1 MNKLLWSPTTNEI
14 KNTQAWGFMQ
24 EVNQEFKIK
33 LTNFHELYQWSCEF
47 PESFWDLFWRYS
59 SIIAERNPTEV
70 LKNGDDFLDSKWFPD
85 ARLNFAKN
93 LLSDSSDNPAIVF
106 WAEDRQKSSLS
117 HLELYRQVARLSF
130 WLKQN
135 GVKKGDRVAGFL
147 PNMPET
153 VISMLATASL
163 GAVWTSCSPDFGVQG
178 VLDRFGQVEPKVFI
192 CVDGYYYNGKE
203 FDCLEKN
210 QKIVSQLPT
219 VENTLLVRFVNNSS
233 EFLDLSQLFFFDEI
247 ISKPTNTDIEFE
259 SVAFNDPL
267 YILFSSGTTGVPKCI
282 VHSVGGTL
290 IQHKKEHM
298 LHCDIKNGDRV
309 FFFSTCGW
317 MMWNWLVSS
326 LASGATL
333 MLYDGSP
340 FINNN
345 DNILFDFAEQEKFN
359 FMGVSAKYLDTARKK
374 ELFPIETHNLE
385 FLKMIL
391 STGSALSVDCFDYVY
406 QKIKLE
412 VCLSSISGGTD
423 IVSCFVLGSPML
435 PVYRGELQTRGL
447 GLSVEVWNDKGE
459 SVIDQKGELVCT
471 KTFPSKPTGFWND
484 YDGEKYRQ
492 SYFDRYS
499 NVWCHGDFV
508 SLNLIGGMVFYGRSD
523 TTLNRGGVRIGT
535 AEIYR
540 QVEKLREVL
549 ESIVVEQ
556 NWQDDIRVVLFVKLK
571 DGLQLDDDLK
581 QRIVTQI
588 RSNTSPRHVPDV
600 IIQVSDIPKTKSG
613 KIVELA
619 VQKAIHNLPI
629 DNKTALDNPEVM
641 QEYYQL
647 CSGPNSLL

>member
-1 MNKLLWSPTTNEI
+1 MNKLLWSPSANEI

-24 EVNQEFKIK
+24 EVNQEFKTK

-47 PESFWDLFWRYS
+47 PESFWSLFWRYS
-59 SIIAERNPTEV
+59 SIIVERNPTET
-70 LKNGDDFLDSKWFPD
+70 LKNGDDFLGSEWFPD

-93 LLSDSSDNPAIVF
+93 LLTDSSDNPAIVF

-117 HLELYRQVARLSF
+117 HLELYRQVARLSL
-130 WLKQN
+130 WLKQK

-203 FDCLEKN
+203 FNCLEKN
-210 QKIVSQLPT
+210 QKIVSKLPT
-219 VENTLLVRFVNNSS
+219 VKNTLLVRFVNNSS
-233 EFLDLSQLFFFDEI
+233 EFLDSSQSFFFDEI
-247 ISKPTNTDIEFE
+247 ISESTNPDIEFE

-282 VHSVGGTL
+282 VHGVGGTL

-317 MMWNWLVSS
+317 MMWNWLLSS

-340 FINNN
+340 FLNDN
-345 DNILFDFAEQEKFN
+345 DNILFDFAEQENFN

-385 FLKMIL
+385 SLKMIL

-484 YDGEKYRQ
+484 DDGEKYRQ
-492 SYFDRYS
+492 SYFDYYP

-508 SLNLIGGMVFYGRSD
+508 SLNLNGGMVFYGRSD

-540 QVEKLREVL
+540 QVEKLREVI

-571 DGLQLDDDLK
+571 DGLQLDDDFK
-581 QRIVTQI
+581 QTIVTQI
-588 RSNTSPRHVPDV
+588 RSNTSPRHVPDI

>member
-24 EVNQEFKIK
+24 EVNQEFKVK

-47 PESFWDLFWRYS
+47 PESFWDLFWRYT
-59 SIIAERNPTEV
+59 SIIAERKPTEV

-203 FDCLEKN
+203 FSCLEKN
-210 QKIVSQLPT
+210 QKIVSLLPT

-233 EFLDLSQLFFFDEI
+233 EFLDLSQSFFFDEI
-247 ISKPTNTDIEFE
+247 VSESTNPDIEFE

-282 VHSVGGTL
+282 VHGVGGTL

-298 LHCDIKNGDRV
+298 LHCDIKDGDRV

-317 MMWNWLVSS
+317 MMWNWLLSS

-340 FINNN
+340 FLNDN
-345 DNILFDFAEQEKFN
+345 DNILFDFAEQERIN
-359 FMGVSAKYLDTARKK
+359 FMGVSAKYLDTARNK
-374 ELFPIETHNLE
+374 ELFPRETHNLE
-385 FLKMIL
+385 SLKMIL
-391 STGSALSVDCFDYVY
+391 STGSVLSVDCFDYVY
-406 QKIKLE
+406 QKIKSK

-484 YDGEKYRQ
+484 DEGKKYRQ

-508 SLNLIGGMVFYGRSD
+508 SLNLNGGMVFYGRSD

-540 QVEKLREVL
+540 QVEKLTEVL

-629 DNKTALDNPEVM
+629 DNKTALESPEVM

-647 CSGPNSLL
+647 FSGPNSLL

>member
-1 MNKLLWSPTTNEI
+1 
-14 KNTQAWGFMQ
+14 
-24 EVNQEFKIK
+24 
-33 LTNFHELYQWSCEF
+33 
-47 PESFWDLFWRYS
+47 
-59 SIIAERNPTEV
+59 
-70 LKNGDDFLDSKWFPD
+70 
-85 ARLNFAKN
+85 
-93 LLSDSSDNPAIVF
+93 
-106 WAEDRQKSSLS
+106 
-117 HLELYRQVARLSF
+117 
-130 WLKQN
+130 
-135 GVKKGDRVAGFL
+135 
-147 PNMPET
+147 
-153 VISMLATASL
+153 
-163 GAVWTSCSPDFGVQG
+163 
-178 VLDRFGQVEPKVFI
+178 
-192 CVDGYYYNGKE
+192 
-203 FDCLEKN
+203 
-210 QKIVSQLPT
+210 
-219 VENTLLVRFVNNSS
+219 
-233 EFLDLSQLFFFDEI
+233 
-247 ISKPTNTDIEFE
+247 
-259 SVAFNDPL
+259 
-267 YILFSSGTTGVPKCI
+267 
-282 VHSVGGTL
+282 
-290 IQHKKEHM
+290 
-298 LHCDIKNGDRV
+298 
-309 FFFSTCGW
+309 
-317 MMWNWLVSS
+317 
-326 LASGATL
+326 
-333 MLYDGSP
+333 
-340 FINNN
+340 
-345 DNILFDFAEQEKFN
+345 
-359 FMGVSAKYLDTARKK
+359 MGVSAKYLDTARKK
-374 ELFPIETHNLE
+374 ELFPKETHHLE
-385 FLKMIL
+385 SLKMIL

-406 QKIKLE
+406 QKIKPE

-484 YDGEKYRQ
+484 NDGEKYRQ

-499 NVWCHGDFV
+499 NIWCHGDFV
-508 SLNLIGGMVFYGRSD
+508 SLNLNGGMVFYGRSD

-571 DGLQLDDDLK
+571 DGLQLNDDLK

-647 CSGPNSLL
+647 FWSK

>member
-1 MNKLLWSPTTNEI
+1 MNKLLWSPSENEI
-14 KNTQAWGFMQ
+14 ENTQAWGFMQ
-24 EVNQEFKIK
+24 EVNQEFETK

-47 PESFWDLFWRYS
+47 PESFWDLFWKYS
-59 SIIAERNPTEV
+59 SIIAERNPTEA
-70 LKNGDDFLDSKWFPD
+70 LKNGEDFLGSEWFPD

-93 LLSDSSDNPAIVF
+93 LLSERSDNPAIVF

-135 GVKKGDRVAGFL
+135 GIKKGDRVAGFL

-203 FDCLEKN
+203 FSCLEKN

-233 EFLDLSQLFFFDEI
+233 EFLDSSQSFFFDEI
-247 ISKPTNTDIEFE
+247 VSESTNPDIEFE

-282 VHSVGGTL
+282 VHGVGGTL

-340 FINNN
+340 FLNDN
-345 DNILFDFAEQEKFN
+345 DNILFDYAEQEKFN

-374 ELFPIETHNLE
+374 ELFPRETHNLE
-385 FLKMIL
+385 SLKMIL

-406 QKIKLE
+406 QNIKPK

-459 SVIDQKGELVCT
+459 SVIDQKGELVCM

-484 YDGEKYRQ
+484 DEGEKYRQ
-492 SYFDRYS
+492 SYFDRYP

-508 SLNLIGGMVFYGRSD
+508 SLNLNGGMVFYGRSD

-571 DGLQLDDDLK
+571 DGLQLNDDLK

>member
-1 MNKLLWSPTTNEI
+1 MNKLLWSPSANEI
-14 KNTQAWGFMQ
+14 ENTQAWGFMQ
-24 EVNQEFKIK
+24 EVNQEFETK

-47 PESFWDLFWRYS
+47 PESFWDLFWKYS
-59 SIIAERNPTEV
+59 SIIAERKPTEA
-70 LKNGDDFLDSKWFPD
+70 LKNGDDFLGSEWFPD

-106 WAEDRQKSSLS
+106 WAEDKQKSSLS
-117 HLELYRQVARLSF
+117 HLELYSQVARLSF

-135 GVKKGDRVAGFL
+135 GIKKGDRVAGFL

-203 FDCLEKN
+203 FSCLEKN

-219 VENTLLVRFVNNSS
+219 VENILLVRFVNNSS
-233 EFLDLSQLFFFDEI
+233 EFLDLSQSFFFDEI
-247 ISKPTNTDIEFE
+247 VSESTNPDIEFE

-282 VHSVGGTL
+282 VHGVGGTL

-298 LHCDIKNGDRV
+298 LHCDIKDGDRV

-317 MMWNWLVSS
+317 MMWNWLLSS

-340 FINNN
+340 FLNDN

-359 FMGVSAKYLDTARKK
+359 FMGISAKYLDTARKK

-385 FLKMIL
+385 SLKMIL

-406 QKIKLE
+406 QKIKPE

-492 SYFDRYS
+492 SYFDRYP

-540 QVEKLREVL
+540 QVEKLTEVL

-571 DGLQLDDDLK
+571 DGMQLVDDLK
-581 QRIVTQI
+581 RRIVTQI

>member
-1 MNKLLWSPTTNEI
+1 MNKLLWSPSANEI
-14 KNTQAWGFMQ
+14 ENTQAWGFMQ
-24 EVNQEFKIK
+24 EVNQEFETK
-33 LTNFHELYQWSCEF
+33 LINFHELYQWSCEF
-47 PESFWDLFWRYS
+47 PESFWDLFWKYS
-59 SIIAERNPTEV
+59 SIIAERNPTKA
-70 LKNGDDFLDSKWFPD
+70 LKNGDDFFGSEWFPD

-93 LLSDSSDNPAIVF
+93 LLSDGSDNPAIVF

-135 GVKKGDRVAGFL
+135 GINKGDRVAGFL

-163 GAVWTSCSPDFGVQG
+163 GVVWTSCSPDFGVQG

-203 FDCLEKN
+203 FSCLEKN

-233 EFLDLSQLFFFDEI
+233 EFLDSSQSFFFDEI
-247 ISKPTNTDIEFE
+247 VSESTNPDIEFE

-267 YILFSSGTTGVPKCI
+267 YILFSSGTTGAPKCI
-282 VHSVGGTL
+282 VHGVGGTL

-298 LHCDIKNGDRV
+298 LHCDIKDGDRV

-317 MMWNWLVSS
+317 MMWNWLLSS

-340 FINNN
+340 FLNDN

-359 FMGVSAKYLDTARKK
+359 FMGVSAKYLDTARNK
-374 ELFPIETHNLE
+374 ELFPRETHNLE
-385 FLKMIL
+385 SLKMIL

-406 QKIKLE
+406 QKIKSK

-484 YDGEKYRQ
+484 DEGKKYRQ

-508 SLNLIGGMVFYGRSD
+508 SLNLNGGMVFYGRSD

-540 QVEKLREVL
+540 QVEKLTEVL

-581 QRIVTQI
+581 QTIVTQI

>member
-14 KNTQAWGFMQ
+14 KNTQAWGFIQ
-24 EVNQEFKIK
+24 EVNQEFKAK

-47 PESFWDLFWRYS
+47 PESFWDLFWRYT

-178 VLDRFGQVEPKVFI
+178 VLDRFGQVKPKIFI

-233 EFLDLSQLFFFDEI
+233 EFLDLSQSFFFDEI
-247 ISKPTNTDIEFE
+247 ISEPTNSDIEFE
-259 SVAFNDPL
+259 YVAFNDPL

-282 VHSVGGTL
+282 VHGVGGTL

-298 LHCDIKNGDRV
+298 LHCDIKDGDRV

-340 FINNN
+340 FLNDN

-374 ELFPIETHNLE
+374 ELFPRETHNLE
-385 FLKMIL
+385 SLKMIL

-406 QKIKLE
+406 QNIKPK

-484 YDGEKYRQ
+484 DEGKKYRQ

-508 SLNLIGGMVFYGRSD
+508 SLNLNGGMVFYGRSD

-540 QVEKLREVL
+540 QVEKLTEVL
-549 ESIVVEQ
+549 ESIVVAQ

>member
-1 MNKLLWSPTTNEI
+1 MNKLLWSPSENEI
-14 KNTQAWGFMQ
+14 ENTQAWGFMQ
-24 EVNQEFKIK
+24 EVNQEFETK

-47 PESFWDLFWRYS
+47 PESFWGLFWKYS
-59 SIIAERNPTEV
+59 SIIAERNPTEA
-70 LKNGDDFLDSKWFPD
+70 LKNGEDFLDSKWFPD

-93 LLSDSSDNPAIVF
+93 LLTDSSDNPAIIF

-117 HLELYRQVARLSF
+117 HLELYRQVARLSL

-135 GVKKGDRVAGFL
+135 GIKKGDRVAGFL

-203 FDCLEKN
+203 FSCLEKN

-247 ISKPTNTDIEFE
+247 ISESTNPDIEFE

-282 VHSVGGTL
+282 VHGVGGTL

-317 MMWNWLVSS
+317 MMWNWLLSS

-340 FINNN
+340 FLNDN
-345 DNILFDFAEQEKFN
+345 DNILFDFAEQENFN
-359 FMGVSAKYLDTARKK
+359 FMGVSAKYLDTSRKK

-385 FLKMIL
+385 SLKMIL

-406 QKIKLE
+406 QKIKPE

-484 YDGEKYRQ
+484 DDGEKYRQ
-492 SYFDRYS
+492 SYFDRYP
-499 NVWCHGDFV
+499 NIWCH
-508 SLNLIGGMVFYGRSD
+508 
-523 TTLNRGGVRIGT
+523 
-535 AEIYR
+535 
-540 QVEKLREVL
+540 
-549 ESIVVEQ
+549 
-556 NWQDDIRVVLFVKLK
+556 
-571 DGLQLDDDLK
+571 
-581 QRIVTQI
+581 
-588 RSNTSPRHVPDV
+588 
-600 IIQVSDIPKTKSG
+600 
-613 KIVELA
+613 
-619 VQKAIHNLPI
+619 
-629 DNKTALDNPEVM
+629 
-641 QEYYQL
+641 L
-647 CSGPNSLL
+647 C

>member
-1 MNKLLWSPTTNEI
+1 MNKLLWSPSANEI

-24 EVNQEFKIK
+24 EVNQEFKTK

-47 PESFWDLFWRYS
+47 PESFWDLFWRYT

-70 LKNGDDFLDSKWFPD
+70 LKNGDDFLDSKWFPG
-85 ARLNFAKN
+85 AKLNFAKN
-93 LLSDSSDNPAIVF
+93 LLSERSDNPAIVF
-106 WAEDRQKSSLS
+106 WAEDKQKSSLS

-178 VLDRFGQVEPKVFI
+178 VLDRFGQVEPKIFI

-210 QKIVSQLPT
+210 KKIVSQLPSLK
-219 VENTLLVRFVNNSS
+219 NTLLVRFVNNSS
-233 EFLDLSQLFFFDEI
+233 EFLDLSQSFFFDEI

-298 LHCDIKNGDRV
+298 LHCDIKDGDRV

-340 FINNN
+340 FLNDN
-345 DNILFDFAEQEKFN
+345 DNILFDFAEQENFN

-374 ELFPIETHNLE
+374 ELFPIETHNLKS
-385 FLKMIL
+385 LKMIL

-406 QKIKLE
+406 QKIKSK

-484 YDGEKYRQ
+484 DDGNKYRQ
-492 SYFDRYS
+492 SYFDRYP

-508 SLNLIGGMVFYGRSD
+508 SLNLNGGMVFYGRSD
-523 TTLNRGGVRIGT
+523 MTLNRGGVRIGT

-540 QVEKLREVL
+540 QVEKLTEVL

-571 DGLQLDDDLK
+571 DSLQLDDDLK

>member
-1 MNKLLWSPTTNEI
+1 MNKLLWSPSANEI
-14 KNTQAWGFMQ
+14 ENTQAWGFMQ
-24 EVNQEFKIK
+24 EVNQEFQTK

-47 PESFWDLFWRYS
+47 PESFWDLIWKYYS
-59 SIIAERNPTEV
+59 IFAERNPTKA
-70 LKNGDDFLDSKWFPD
+70 LKNGDDFLGSEWFPD

-93 LLSDSSDNPAIVF
+93 LLTDSSDNPAIVF

-135 GVKKGDRVAGFL
+135 GIKKGDRVAGFL

-203 FDCLEKN
+203 FSCLEKN

-233 EFLDLSQLFFFDEI
+233 EFLDLSQSFFFDEI

-298 LHCDIKNGDRV
+298 LHCDIKDGDRV

-340 FINNN
+340 FLNDN
-345 DNILFDFAEQEKFN
+345 DNILFDFAEQENFN

-374 ELFPIETHNLE
+374 ELFPIETHNLKS
-385 FLKMIL
+385 LKMIL

-406 QKIKLE
+406 QKIKPE

-447 GLSVEVWNDKGE
+447 GLSVEVWNDRGE
-459 SVIDQKGELVCT
+459 SVIDQKGELVCI

-484 YDGEKYRQ
+484 DDGNKYRQ
-492 SYFDRYS
+492 SYFDRYP

-508 SLNLIGGMVFYGRSD
+508 SLNLNGGMVFYGRSD

-540 QVEKLREVL
+540 QVEKLTEVL
-549 ESIVVEQ
+549 ESIVVAQ

>member
-1 MNKLLWSPTTNEI
+1 MNKLLWSPSANE
-14 KNTQAWGFMQ
+14 KENTQAWGFMQ
-24 EVNQEFKIK
+24 EVNQEFETK

-47 PESFWDLFWRYS
+47 PESFWDQFWKYS
-59 SIIAERNPTEV
+59 SIIAERNPTKV

-85 ARLNFAKN
+85 AKLNFAKN
-93 LLSDSSDNPAIVF
+93 LLSERSDNPAIVF
-106 WAEDRQKSSLS
+106 WAEDKQKSSLS

-135 GVKKGDRVAGFL
+135 GIKKGDRVAGFL

-203 FDCLEKN
+203 FSCLEKN

-233 EFLDLSQLFFFDEI
+233 EFLDSSQSFFFDEI
-247 ISKPTNTDIEFE
+247 VSESTNPDIEFE

-267 YILFSSGTTGVPKCI
+267 YILFSSGTTGIPKCI
-282 VHSVGGTL
+282 VHGVGGTL

-317 MMWNWLVSS
+317 MMWNWLLSS

-340 FINNN
+340 FLNDN

-374 ELFPIETHNLE
+374 ELFPREIHNLE
-385 FLKMIL
+385 SLKMIL

-406 QKIKLE
+406 QKIKPK

-471 KTFPSKPTGFWND
+471 KTFPSNPTGFWND
-484 YDGEKYRQ
+484 DDGEKYRQ

-508 SLNLIGGMVFYGRSD
+508 SLNLNGGMVFYGRSD
-523 TTLNRGGVRIGT
+523 TTLNRDGVRIGT

-540 QVEKLREVL
+540 QVEKLTEVL
-549 ESIVVEQ
+549 ESIVVAQ

>member
-1 MNKLLWSPTTNEI
+1 MNKLLWSPSANEI
-14 KNTQAWGFMQ
+14 ENTQAWGFMQ
-24 EVNQEFKIK
+24 EVNQEFETR

-47 PESFWDLFWRYS
+47 PESFWDLFWKYS
-59 SIIAERNPTEV
+59 SIIAERKPTEA
-70 LKNGDDFLDSKWFPD
+70 LKNGDDFLGSEWFPD

-106 WAEDRQKSSLS
+106 WAEDKQKSSLS
-117 HLELYRQVARLSF
+117 HLELYSQVARLSF

-135 GVKKGDRVAGFL
+135 GIKKGDRVAGFL

-203 FDCLEKN
+203 FSCLEKN

-219 VENTLLVRFVNNSS
+219 VENILLVRFVNNSS
-233 EFLDLSQLFFFDEI
+233 EFLDLSQSFFFDEI
-247 ISKPTNTDIEFE
+247 VSESTNPDIEFE

-282 VHSVGGTL
+282 VHGVGGTL

-317 MMWNWLVSS
+317 MMWNWLLSS

-340 FINNN
+340 FLNDN

-359 FMGVSAKYLDTARKK
+359 FMGISAKYLDTARKK

-385 FLKMIL
+385 SLKMIL

-406 QKIKLE
+406 QKIKPE

-492 SYFDRYS
+492 SYFDRYP

-540 QVEKLREVL
+540 QVEKLTEVL

-571 DGLQLDDDLK
+571 DGMQLVDDLK
-581 QRIVTQI
+581 RRIVTQI

>member
-1 MNKLLWSPTTNEI
+1 MNKLLWSPSANEI
-14 KNTQAWGFMQ
+14 ENTQAWGFMQ
-24 EVNQEFKIK
+24 EVNQEFETK

-47 PESFWDLFWRYS
+47 PESFWDLFWKYS
-59 SIIAERNPTEV
+59 SIIAERKPTEA
-70 LKNGDDFLDSKWFPD
+70 LKNGDDFLGSEWFPD

-106 WAEDRQKSSLS
+106 WAEDKQKSSLS
-117 HLELYRQVARLSF
+117 HLELYSQVARLSF

-135 GVKKGDRVAGFL
+135 GIKKGDRVAGFL

-203 FDCLEKN
+203 FSCLEKN

-219 VENTLLVRFVNNSS
+219 VENILLVRFVNNSS
-233 EFLDLSQLFFFDEI
+233 EFLDLSQSFFFDEI
-247 ISKPTNTDIEFE
+247 VSESTNPDIEFE

-282 VHSVGGTL
+282 VHGVGGTL

-298 LHCDIKNGDRV
+298 LHCDIKDGDRV

-317 MMWNWLVSS
+317 MMWNWLLSS

-340 FINNN
+340 FLNDN
-345 DNILFDFAEQEKFN
+345 DNILFDFAEQENFN

-385 FLKMIL
+385 SLKMIL

-406 QKIKLE
+406 QKIKPE

-499 NVWCHGDFV
+499 NIWCHGDFV

-571 DGLQLDDDLK
+571 DGMQLVDDLK
-581 QRIVTQI
+581 RRIVTQI

>member
-24 EVNQEFKIK
+24 EVNQEFKVK

-47 PESFWDLFWRYS
+47 PESFWDLFWRYT

-203 FDCLEKN
+203 FNCLEKN
-210 QKIVSQLPT
+210 QQIVSQLPT

-233 EFLDLSQLFFFDEI
+233 EFLDLSQLFFFDDI

-282 VHSVGGTL
+282 VHGVGGTL

-317 MMWNWLVSS
+317 MMWNWLLSS

-340 FINNN
+340 FLNDN
-345 DNILFDFAEQEKFN
+345 DNILFDFAEQENFN

-374 ELFPIETHNLE
+374 ELFPVETHNLE
-385 FLKMIL
+385 SLKMIL

-406 QKIKLE
+406 QKIKPE

-459 SVIDQKGELVCT
+459 SVIDQKGELVCI
-471 KTFPSKPTGFWND
+471 KTFPSKPTGFCD
-484 YDGEKYRQ
+484 DDGEKYRQ

-508 SLNLIGGMVFYGRSD
+508 SLNLNGGMVFYGRSD

-535 AEIYR
+535 SEIYR
-540 QVEKLREVL
+540 QVEKLTEVI

-581 QRIVTQI
+581 QTIVTQI
-588 RSNTSPRHVPDV
+588 RRNTSPRHVPDV

-629 DNKTALDNPEVM
+629 DNKTALENPEVM

>member
-1 MNKLLWSPTTNEI
+1 MNKLLWSPSANEI
-14 KNTQAWGFMQ
+14 ENTQAWGFMQ
-24 EVNQEFKIK
+24 EVNQEFETK

-47 PESFWDLFWRYS
+47 PESFWDLFWKYS
-59 SIIAERNPTEV
+59 SIIAERNPTEA
-70 LKNGDDFLDSKWFPD
+70 LKNGEDFLGSEWFPD

-93 LLSDSSDNPAIVF
+93 LLSERSDNPAIVF

-135 GVKKGDRVAGFL
+135 GIKKGDRVAGFL

-203 FDCLEKN
+203 FSCLEKN

-233 EFLDLSQLFFFDEI
+233 EFLDSSQSFFFDEI
-247 ISKPTNTDIEFE
+247 VSESTNPDIEFE

-282 VHSVGGTL
+282 VHGVGGTL

-340 FINNN
+340 FLNDN
-345 DNILFDFAEQEKFN
+345 DNILFDYAEQEKFN

-374 ELFPIETHNLE
+374 ELFPRETHNLE
-385 FLKMIL
+385 SLKMIL

-406 QKIKLE
+406 QNIKPK

-459 SVIDQKGELVCT
+459 SVIDQKGELVCM

-484 YDGEKYRQ
+484 DEGEKYRQ
-492 SYFDRYS
+492 SYFDRYP

-508 SLNLIGGMVFYGRSD
+508 SLNLNGGMIFYGRSD

-540 QVEKLREVL
+540 QVEKLNEVL

-571 DGLQLDDDLK
+571 DGLQLDDQLK
-581 QRIVTQI
+581 GIICTQI

-600 IIQVSDIPKTKSG
+600 IIQVSGIPKTKSG

-629 DNKTALDNPEVM
+629 DNKTALESPEVM

-647 CSGPNSLL
+647 FSDPNSLL

>member
-1 MNKLLWSPTTNEI
+1 MKKLLWNPSTNEI
-14 KNTQAWGFMQ
+14 KKTQAWRFMQ
-24 EVNQEFKIK
+24 EVNQEFKVK
-33 LTNFHELYQWSCEF
+33 LTNFHELHQWSCEF
-47 PESFWDLFWRYS
+47 PESFWGLFWRYS
-59 SIIAERNPTEV
+59 SIIGETPPTEV
-70 LKNGDDFLDSKWFPD
+70 LKNSDDFVGSEWFPD
-85 ARLNFAKN
+85 TRLNFAKN
-93 LLSDSSDNPAIVF
+93 LLSDRSDNPAIVF
-106 WAEDRQKSSLS
+106 WAEDKRKTSLS
-117 HLELYRQVARLSF
+117 HLELYKQVARLSI

-163 GAVWTSCSPDFGVQG
+163 GAVWTSCSPDFEVQG

-210 QKIVSQLPT
+210 KKIVSQLPS
-219 VENTLLVRFVNNSS
+219 VEQNLVVRFVNDGFD
-233 EFLDLSQLFFFDEI
+233 FLDFDQSFLFDEI
-247 ISKPTNTDIEFE
+247 VNGPTNPDLEFE

-267 YILFSSGTTGVPKCI
+267 YILFSSGTTGIPKCI
-282 VHSVGGTL
+282 VHGVGGTL

-298 LHCDIKNGDRV
+298 LHCDIKKGDRV

-340 FINNN
+340 FIKNN
-345 DNILFDFAEQEKFN
+345 DNILFDYAEQEKFN

-374 ELFPIETHNLE
+374 ALSPRKTHNLDSI
-385 FLKMIL
+385 KMIL
-391 STGSALSVDCFDYVY
+391 STGSALSVDCYDYVY
-406 QKIKLE
+406 EKVKPE

-435 PVYRGELQTRGL
+435 PVNRGELQTRGL
-447 GLSVEVWNDKGE
+447 GMSVEVWNENGKPVTNE
-459 SVIDQKGELVCT
+459 KGELVCI

-484 YDGEKYRQ
+484 EGDRKYRQ
-492 SYFDRYS
+492 SYFDRFP
-499 NVWCHGDFV
+499 NVWCHGDYV
-508 SLNLIGGMVFYGRSD
+508 SLNQHGGMVFHGRSD

-540 QVEKLREVL
+540 QVEKLKEVL
-549 ESIVVEQ
+549 ESVVVEQ
-556 NWQDDIRVVLFVKLK
+556 NYKDDARIILFVKLI
-571 DGLQLDDDLK
+571 DGLLIGDNLK
-581 QRIVTQI
+581 QRIIIQI
-588 RSNTSPRHVPDV
+588 RSNTSPRHVPD
-600 IIQVSDIPKTKSG
+600 IIVQVSDIPRTKSG

-629 DNKTALDNPEVM
+629 ENKSAIDNPEVLN
-641 QEYYQL
+641 EYYNL
-647 CSGPNSLL
+647 KELR

>member
-1 MNKLLWSPTTNEI
+1 MNKLLWSPSANEI
-14 KNTQAWGFMQ
+14 ENTQAWGFMQ
-24 EVNQEFKIK
+24 EVNQEFETK

-47 PESFWDLFWRYS
+47 PESFWNLFWKYS
-59 SIIAERNPTEV
+59 SIIAERNPTKA
-70 LKNGDDFLDSKWFPD
+70 LKNGDDFLGSEWFPD

-93 LLSDSSDNPAIVF
+93 LLSDGSDNPAIVF

-135 GVKKGDRVAGFL
+135 GIKKGDRVAGFL

-203 FDCLEKN
+203 FSCLEKN

-233 EFLDLSQLFFFDEI
+233 EFLDLSQLFFFDKI
-247 ISKPTNTDIEFE
+247 ISEPTNPDIEFE

-282 VHSVGGTL
+282 VHGVGGTL

-317 MMWNWLVSS
+317 MMWNWLLSS

-340 FINNN
+340 FLNDN

-385 FLKMIL
+385 SLKMIL

-406 QKIKLE
+406 QKIKPE

-459 SVIDQKGELVCT
+459 SVIDQKGELVCI

-508 SLNLIGGMVFYGRSD
+508 SLNLNGGMVFYGRSD

-571 DGLQLDDDLK
+571 DGLQLNDDLK

>member
-24 EVNQEFKIK
+24 EVNQEFKVK

-47 PESFWDLFWRYS
+47 PESFWDLFWRYT

-247 ISKPTNTDIEFE
+247 INEPTNPDIEFE

-282 VHSVGGTL
+282 VHGVGGTL

-298 LHCDIKNGDRV
+298 LHCDIKDGDRV

-317 MMWNWLVSS
+317 MMWNWLLSS

-340 FINNN
+340 FLNDN
-345 DNILFDFAEQEKFN
+345 DNILFDFAEQERIN
-359 FMGVSAKYLDTARKK
+359 FMGVSAKYLDTARNK
-374 ELFPIETHNLE
+374 ELFPRETHNLE
-385 FLKMIL
+385 SLKMIL

-406 QKIKLE
+406 QKIKSK

-484 YDGEKYRQ
+484 DEGKKYRQ

-508 SLNLIGGMVFYGRSD
+508 SLNLNGGMVFYGRSD

-540 QVEKLREVL
+540 QVEKLTEVL
-549 ESIVVEQ
+549 ESIVVAQ

>member
-1 MNKLLWSPTTNEI
+1 MNKLLWSPTANEI
-14 KNTQAWGFMQ
+14 ENTQAWGFMH
-24 EVNQEFKIK
+24 EVNQEFETK

-47 PESFWDLFWRYS
+47 PESFWDLFWRYT

-247 ISKPTNTDIEFE
+247 INEPTNPDIEFE

-267 YILFSSGTTGVPKCI
+267 YILFSSGTTGAPKCI
-282 VHSVGGTL
+282 VHGVGGTL

-298 LHCDIKNGDRV
+298 LHCDIKDGDRV

-317 MMWNWLVSS
+317 MMWNWLLSS

-340 FINNN
+340 FLNDN
-345 DNILFDFAEQEKFN
+345 DNILFDFAEQERIN
-359 FMGVSAKYLDTARKK
+359 FMGVSAKYLDTARNK
-374 ELFPIETHNLE
+374 ELFPRETHNLE
-385 FLKMIL
+385 SLKMIL

-406 QKIKLE
+406 QKIKSK

-484 YDGEKYRQ
+484 DEGKKYRQ

-508 SLNLIGGMVFYGRSD
+508 SLNLNGGMVFYGRSD

-540 QVEKLREVL
+540 QVEKLTEVL
-549 ESIVVEQ
+549 ESIVVAQ

>member
-1 MNKLLWSPTTNEI
+1 MNKLLWSPSTNEI
-14 KNTQAWGFMQ
+14 KNTQAWGFIQ
-24 EVNQEFKIK
+24 EVNQEFKVK

-47 PESFWDLFWRYS
+47 PESFWSLFWRYS
-59 SIIAERNPTEV
+59 AIIAERNSSEV
-70 LKNGDDFLDSKWFPD
+70 LKNSDDFLGSEWFSD
-85 ARLNFAKN
+85 VRLNFAKN
-93 LLSDSSDNPAIVF
+93 LLSDRSDNPAIVF
-106 WAEDRQKSSLS
+106 WAEDKQKTSLS
-117 HLELYRQVARLSF
+117 HLELYKQVARLSL

-163 GAVWTSCSPDFGVQG
+163 GAVWTSCSPDFEVQG

-210 QKIVSQLPT
+210 KKIVSQLPS
-219 VENTLLVRFVNNSS
+219 VEQILVVRFVNERFDFIDSNQS
-233 EFLDLSQLFFFDEI
+233 FLFDEI
-247 ISKPTNTDIEFE
+247 VSGSTNPELEFE
-259 SVAFNDPL
+259 SVAFNDSL
-267 YILFSSGTTGVPKCI
+267 YILFSSGTTGIPKCI
-282 VHSVGGTL
+282 VHGVGGTL

-298 LHCDIKNGDRV
+298 LHCDIKKGDRV

-340 FINNN
+340 FIKNN
-345 DNILFDFAEQEKFN
+345 DNILFDYAEQEKFN

-374 ELFPIETHNLE
+374 ALSPRKTHNLDSI
-385 FLKMIL
+385 KMIL
-391 STGSALSVDCFDYVY
+391 STGSALSVDCYDYVY
-406 QKIKLE
+406 EKVKPQ

-423 IVSCFVLGSPML
+423 IVSCFVLGSPIL

-447 GLSVEVWNDKGE
+447 GMAVEVWDENGK
-459 SVIDQKGELVCT
+459 SVTDEKGELVCIN
-471 KTFPSKPTGFWND
+471 TFPSKPTGFWND
-484 YDGEKYRQ
+484 ERDRKYRQ
-492 SYFDRYS
+492 SYFDRYP
-499 NVWCHGDFV
+499 NVWCHGDYV
-508 SLNLIGGMVFYGRSD
+508 SLNQHGGMIFHGRSD

-540 QVEKLREVL
+540 QVEKLEEVL
-549 ESIVVEQ
+549 ESVVVEQ
-556 NWQDDIRVVLFVKLK
+556 NYKDEVRIILFVKLI
-571 DGLQLDDDLK
+571 DGLLIDDDLK
-581 QRIVTQI
+581 QRIIIQI
-588 RSNTSPRHVPDV
+588 RSNTSPRHVPDFIV
-600 IIQVSDIPKTKSG
+600 QVSDIPRTKSG

-619 VQKAIHNLPI
+619 VQKAIHSLPI
-629 DNKTALDNPEVM
+629 ENKSAIDNHKVLN
-641 QEYYQL
+641 EYYNLKELQ
-647 CSGPNSLL
+647 

>member
-1 MNKLLWSPTTNEI
+1 MLWQPSSMEI
-14 KNTQAWGFMQ
+14 DTTQACDFIQ
-24 EVNQEFKIK
+24 EVNKQFQIK
-33 LTNFHELYQWSCEF
+33 LGDFEDLYQWSCNY
-47 PESFWDLFWRYS
+47 PELFWSSFWDYA

-70 LKNGDDFLDSKWFPD
+70 LKNGDDFLGSEWFPD

-93 LLSDSSDNPAIVF
+93 LLSERSDNPAIVF
-106 WAEDRQKSSLS
+106 WAEDKQKSSLS

-135 GVKKGDRVAGFL
+135 GIKKGDRVAGFL

-163 GAVWTSCSPDFGVQG
+163 GAVWTSCSPDFEVQG

-210 QKIVSQLPT
+210 KKIVSQLPS
-219 VENTLLVRFVNNSS
+219 VEQNLVVRFVNDGFD
-233 EFLDLSQLFFFDEI
+233 FLDFDQSFLFDEI
-247 ISKPTNTDIEFE
+247 VNGPTNPDLEFE

-267 YILFSSGTTGVPKCI
+267 YILFSSGTTGIPKCI
-282 VHSVGGTL
+282 VHGVGGTL

-298 LHCDIKNGDRV
+298 LHCDIKKGDRV

-340 FINNN
+340 FIKNN
-345 DNILFDFAEQEKFN
+345 DNILFDYAEQEKFN

-374 ELFPIETHNLE
+374 ALSPRKTHNLDSI
-385 FLKMIL
+385 KMIL
-391 STGSALSVDCFDYVY
+391 STGSALSVDCYDYVY
-406 QKIKLE
+406 EQVKAE

-423 IVSCFVLGSPML
+423 IVSCFVLGSPLL

-447 GLSVEVWNDKGE
+447 GMSVEVWDENGK
-459 SVIDQKGELVCT
+459 SVTDEKGELVCI

-484 YDGEKYRQ
+484 EGDRKYRQ
-492 SYFDRYS
+492 SYFERFP
-499 NVWCHGDFV
+499 NVWCHGDYV
-508 SLNLIGGMVFYGRSD
+508 SLNQHGGMVFHGRSD

-540 QVEKLREVL
+540 QVEKLKEVL
-549 ESIVVEQ
+549 ESVVVEQ
-556 NWQDDIRVVLFVKLK
+556 NYKDEARIILFVKLI
-571 DGLQLDDDLK
+571 DGLLIDDDLK
-581 QRIVTQI
+581 QRIIIQI

-600 IIQVSDIPKTKSG
+600 IVQVPDIPRTKSG

-629 DNKTALDNPEVM
+629 ENKSAIDNPEVLN
-641 QEYYQL
+641 EYYNLKELQ
-647 CSGPNSLL
+647 

>member
-1 MNKLLWSPTTNEI
+1 MLWQPSSMEI
-14 KNTQAWGFMQ
+14 DTTQACDFIQ
-24 EVNQEFKIK
+24 EVNKQFQIK
-33 LTNFHELYQWSCEF
+33 LGDFEDLYQWSCNY
-47 PESFWDLFWRYS
+47 PELFWSSFWDYA

-70 LKNGDDFLDSKWFPD
+70 LKNGDDFLGSEWFPD

-93 LLSDSSDNPAIVF
+93 LLSERSDNPAIVF
-106 WAEDRQKSSLS
+106 WAEDKQKSSLS

-163 GAVWTSCSPDFGVQG
+163 GAVWTSCSPDFEVQG

-210 QKIVSQLPT
+210 KKIVSQLPS
-219 VENTLLVRFVNNSS
+219 VEQNLVVRFVNDGFD
-233 EFLDLSQLFFFDEI
+233 FLDFDQSFLFDEI
-247 ISKPTNTDIEFE
+247 VNGPTNPDLEFE

-267 YILFSSGTTGVPKCI
+267 YILFSSGTTGIPKCI
-282 VHSVGGTL
+282 VHGVGGTL

-298 LHCDIKNGDRV
+298 LHCDIKKGDRV

-340 FINNN
+340 FIKNN
-345 DNILFDFAEQEKFN
+345 DNILFDYAEQEKLN

-374 ELFPIETHNLE
+374 ALSPRKTHNLDSI
-385 FLKMIL
+385 KMIL
-391 STGSALSVDCFDYVY
+391 STGSALSVDCYDYVY
-406 QKIKLE
+406 EQVKAE

-423 IVSCFVLGSPML
+423 IVSCFVLGSPLL

-447 GLSVEVWNDKGE
+447 GMSVEVWDENGK
-459 SVIDQKGELVCT
+459 SVTDEKGELVCI

-484 YDGEKYRQ
+484 EGDRKYRQ
-492 SYFDRYS
+492 SYFERFP
-499 NVWCHGDFV
+499 NVWCHGDYV
-508 SLNLIGGMVFYGRSD
+508 SLNQHGGMVFHGRSD

-540 QVEKLREVL
+540 QVEKLKEVL
-549 ESIVVEQ
+549 ESVVVEQ
-556 NWQDDIRVVLFVKLK
+556 NYKDETRIILFVKLI
-571 DGLQLDDDLK
+571 DGLLIDDDLK
-581 QRIVTQI
+581 QRIIIQI

-600 IIQVSDIPKTKSG
+600 IVQVPDIPRTKSG

-629 DNKTALDNPEVM
+629 ENKSAIDNPEVLN
-641 QEYYQL
+641 EYYNLKELQ
-647 CSGPNSLL
+647 

>member
-24 EVNQEFKIK
+24 EVNQEFKVK

-47 PESFWDLFWRYS
+47 PESFWDLFWRYT

-178 VLDRFGQVEPKVFI
+178 VLDRFGQVKPKIFI

-233 EFLDLSQLFFFDEI
+233 EFLELSQLFFFDEI
-247 ISKPTNTDIEFE
+247 ISEPTNPDIEFE

-282 VHSVGGTL
+282 VHGVGGTL

-298 LHCDIKNGDRV
+298 LHCDIKDGDRV

-317 MMWNWLVSS
+317 MMWNWLLSS

-340 FINNN
+340 FLNDN

-374 ELFPIETHNLE
+374 ELFPKETHNLE
-385 FLKMIL
+385 SLKMIL

-484 YDGEKYRQ
+484 NDGEKYRQ
-492 SYFDRYS
+492 SYFDHYP
-499 NVWCHGDFV
+499 NVWRHGDFV
-508 SLNLIGGMVFYGRSD
+508 SLKLNGGMVFYGRSD

-581 QRIVTQI
+581 KTIVTQI